1 MGVGAPRAAA
11 ADPAAVADR
20 GGSTVLRRVYRRRL
34 GRKDLEDSYANSATE
49 RARPVWAADDRDRA
63 IVALVLSRLSPGRR
77 LQVGVLDALSSGPL
91 HRAQISFA
99 AMWAGESA
107 FMISLAVVAYG
118 EGGVTAVGIV
128 TAARMA
134 TAAVLAPF
142 LATLADR
149 VRRER
154 VLTCIGVVRGA
165 MLACAAAVTAS
176 GGPVAATYGFA
187 IIATVAVALYRP
199 AHSALLPALAKSPED
214 LTRANA
220 VRGMLDSL
228 SALGGPLAAAALLA
242 ASGPAAAF
250 AACAAA
256 SLLGGL
262 VVVALPYDVPPRAD
276 AVRGSPGRDVIQ
288 GFATIASDR
297 TLSLV
302 TGLGVVQTLT
312 RGCLTVFTVV
322 LAVDLLDTGDAG
334 VGVLNAAV
342 GAGGVLGSLFAFML
356 VRRGGLATWF
366 GIGIALFGLPLAL
379 VGVVPEQEAAIVLL
393 GLVGVGNALI
403 DVGGFTIL
411 ARITDEAVLARMFAG
426 FEATLTLGVAF
437 GGLLAPALI
446 KALGPRPALIA
457 VGLLAP
463 VAVAT
468 SWTTLRRLNGRMRI
482 RDADIE
488 ILRAVPMLAV
498 LPAATIE
505 QLAGGLDHAEFA
517 PGQMVFAQ
525 GDAGDRF
532 YVVESGCANVV
543 RDGRVVNTLGR
554 GTGFGEIALLDDRPR
569 TATIL
574 ASGDEPLCL
583 SVLQRAAFLTAV
595 TGYPMSATAG
605 REVVALLATR
615 DAVRRSADPTP

>member
-1 MGVGAPRAAA
+1 M
-11 ADPAAVADR
+11 
-20 GGSTVLRRVYRRRL
+20 L
-34 GRKDLEDSYANSATE
+34 G
-49 RARPVWAADDRDRA
+49 
-63 IVALVLSRLSPGRR
+63 
-77 LQVGVLDALSSGPL
+77 ALSSGPL

-107 FMISLAVVAYG
+107 FMVSLAVVAYG
-118 EGGVTAVGIV
+118 DGGVTAVGVV

-134 TAAVLAPF
+134 TAALLAPF

-154 VLTCIGVVRGA
+154 VLTCIGVVRGV

-187 IIATVAVALYRP
+187 IVATVAVALYRP

-214 LTRANA
+214 LTSANA

-228 SALGGPLAAAALLA
+228 STLGGPVAAAVLLA
-242 ASGPAAAF
+242 ASGPATTF

-256 SLLGGL
+256 SLLGGM

-276 AVRGSPGRDVIQ
+276 AVRGSAGRHVVQ
-288 GFATIASDR
+288 GFATIAGDR
-297 TLSLV
+297 ALSLV

-322 LAVDLLDTGDAG
+322 LAIDLLDTGEPG

-342 GAGGVLGSLFAFML
+342 GAGGVLGSLFAFTL

-366 GIGIALFGLPLAL
+366 GIGIALFGAPLAL
-379 VGVVPEQEAAIVLL
+379 IGAVPEQAAAIVLL

-411 ARITDEAVLARMFAG
+411 ARMTDEAVLARMFAG
-426 FEATLTLGVAF
+426 FEAILTLGVAF
-437 GGLLAPALI
+437 GGLLAPVVI
-446 KALGPRPALIA
+446 KGLGPHPALVV

-463 VAVAT
+463 VALAA
-468 SWTTLRRLNGRMRI
+468 SWTTLRRLDGRMRI

-505 QLAGGLDHAEFA
+505 QLGAGLDHAEFA

-532 YVVESGCANVV
+532 YVVESGRADVV

-554 GTGFGEIALLDDRPR
+554 GAGFGEIALLDDRPR

-574 ASGDEPLCL
+574 ASGDEPLCVG
-583 SVLQRAAFLTAV
+583 VLQRPAFLTAV
-595 TGYPMSATAG
+595 TGYPMSARAG
-605 REVVALLATR
+605 REVVALLTTR
-615 DAVRRSADPTP
+615 DAAEEVRRPTP

>member
-1 MGVGAPRAAA
+1 VRPRRFSRRRFG
-11 ADPAAVADR
+11 AAVFGA
-20 GGSTVLRRVYRRRL
+20 
-34 GRKDLEDSYANSATE
+34 
-49 RARPVWAADDRDRA
+49 
-63 IVALVLSRLSPGRR
+63 LSR
-77 LQVGVLDALSSGPL
+77 GPL

-107 FMISLAVVAYG
+107 FMVSLAVVAYG
-118 EGGVTAVGIV
+118 EGGVTAVGVV

-134 TAAVLAPF
+134 TAAFLAPF

-154 VLTCIGVVRGA
+154 VLTCVGVVRGA

-176 GGPVAATYGFA
+176 GGPAAATYAFA
-187 IIATVAVALYRP
+187 IVATVAVSLYRP

-228 SALGGPLAAAALLA
+228 STLGGPLGAAVLLA
-242 ASGPAAAF
+242 ASGPATAF

-262 VVVALPYDVPPRAD
+262 VVVALPYDEPPRAA
-276 AVRGSPGRDVIQ
+276 AVRGSAGRDVVQ

-297 TLSLV
+297 TLSLI
-302 TGLGVVQTLT
+302 TALGVVQTLT

-322 LAVDLLDTGDAG
+322 LAIDLLDTGDPG
-334 VGVLNAAV
+334 VGVLNAAI
-342 GAGGVLGSLFAFML
+342 GAGGVLGSLFAFTL
-356 VRRGGLATWF
+356 VRRGGLARWF
-366 GIGIALFGLPLAL
+366 GVGIALFGAPLAL
-379 VGVVPEQEAAIVLL
+379 IGAVPEQVAAIVLL

-411 ARITDEAVLARMFAG
+411 ARMTDEAVLARMFAG
-426 FEATLTLGVAF
+426 FEAILTLGFAL

-446 KALGPRPALIA
+446 QGLGPRPALVV

-463 VAVAT
+463 AAVAA
-468 SWTTLRRLNGRMRI
+468 SWTTLRRLDGRLCI
-482 RDADIE
+482 RDADID

-505 QLAGGLDHAEFA
+505 QLGAGLDHAEFA
-517 PGQMVFAQ
+517 PGEKVFAQ

-532 YVVESGCANVV
+532 YVVESGRADVV
-543 RDGRVVNTLGR
+543 RNGRVVNTLAR
-554 GTGFGEIALLDDRPR
+554 GAGFGEIALLDARPR

-574 ASGDEPLCL
+574 ASAGEPLCVG
-583 SVLQRAAFLTAV
+583 VLQRAAFLTAV
-595 TGYPMSATAG
+595 TGYPTSATAS
-605 REVVALLATR
+605 REVVTLLTTR
-615 DAVRRSADPTP
+615 DAAAEAVSRPTP